1 MPSAS
6 TTYRGFPLLALLA
19 TSVCLGACTEKT
31 PCSAD
36 EELRDGYCYPVDAA
50 AGGTVDAAA
59 HEAGSTFGEPCST
72 SVECLS
78 PTSYCAIQPPATT
91 GFCSTF
97 GCDKDPTICP
107 STWACMDLTP
117 YGLAQHLCVPN

>member
-6 TTYRGFPLLALLA
+6 STHRMSLAIALLA
-19 TSVCLGACTEKT
+19 IGFWLGACTEKT
-31 PCSAD
+31 PCSAG
-36 EELRDGYCYPVDAA
+36 EELRNDYCWPVDAA
-50 AGGTVDAAA
+50 PAAEA
-59 HEAGSTFGEPCST
+59 AVHEAGSTFGEPCAS
-72 SVECLS
+72 SAECLA

-97 GCDKDPTICP
+97 GCDQDPSICP